1 MHSVIYIQIHV
12 HKRTSRNDY
21 IISLSDPA
29 DSTASGSIVPLGY
42 VEHLPIFL
50 RMPISTYMSVFLF
63 IHLSIHIDPSSYPY
77 PSNQQSSMHPSTN
90 AYIDPYTVHTMM
102 LGRPHAGSKR
112 RVGGWEGGREGV
124 ESERG
129 RER

>member
-1 MHSVIYIQIHV
+1 MYITCDVCDVYICI
-12 HKRTSRNDY
+12 DC

-29 DSTASGSIVPLGY
+29 DSIGSGSIVPLGY

-77 PSNQQSSMHPSTN
+77 PSNQQSSMHPC
-90 AYIDPYTVHTMM
+90 IHPPMHT
-102 LGRPHAGSKR
+102 
-112 RVGGWEGGREGV
+112 
-124 ESERG
+124 
-129 RER
+129 